1 MSRSRYVSPFPR
13 FQLSGQEE
21 ADLHQLAGAL
31 VASSLAE
38 FESFTEEYDR
48 LGNGTI
54 DSKDWKFVRER
65 EKLRAYTGRSK
76 RFHKS
81 ASSSHPIT
89 STTTNNNK
97 DPGGPG
103 SVGKGSTAPSRAA
116 SMIAGANQ
124 QNQHATDAMPVV
136 LVVGAVQG
144 SLDDMMYGIMNHS
157 VDVARVK
164 NSYVDDM
171 ETDLAVLAALVT
183 PTPALPYESLT
194 IKWAA
199 LEQKAVVRAVV
210 KKRDFVYMEMT
221 GMRTLARTGARVGY
235 HMVHSLHFPQTP
247 ELESCV
253 RANLSIA
260 AFCRASPSVA
270 NEVQLCVRGVADPG
284 GSMLRVA
291 AVGNMAA
298 GFTSLW
304 RNVEC
309 ANRKKLA
316 WLMASTH
323 SRSLSD
329 GSGSG
334 SGRESTLSA
343 ARADGAGTFCAT
355 CGKPPRVLAFSR
367 GARRR
372 RCGIC
377 TQYLCSSCR
386 IKKTLSYIHAGT
398 DALVRRDLAFCS
410 ACVLQAR
417 SLDSYKLAQHEAATS
432 YDHFHADARV
442 LAAGSSSGLSDQ
454 FQ

>member
-13 FQLSGQEE
+13 FQLSEHE
-21 ADLHQLAGAL
+21 VVDLHQLSSAL
-31 VASSLAE
+31 VASSLTE
-38 FESFTEEYDR
+38 FERFTEEYDR
-48 LGNGTI
+48 LGNRTI
-54 DSKDWKFVRER
+54 DSKDWKFVRKR
-65 EKLRAYTGRSK
+65 EKLRAYTGRPRS
-76 RFHKS
+76 FH
-81 ASSSHPIT
+81 T
-89 STTTNNNK
+89 STHSTTNTTK
-97 DPGGPG
+97 EPSDGPG
-103 SVGKGSTAPSRAA
+103 SAREGSV

-124 QNQHATDAMPVV
+124 QNKHATDDMPVV
-136 LVVGAVQG
+136 LVVGSVQG

-199 LEQKAVVRAVV
+199 LEQKAVVRSVV
-210 KKRDFVYMEMT
+210 RKRDFVYMEMT

-235 HMVHSLHFPQTP
+235 HMVHSLHFPHTP

-260 AFCRASPSVA
+260 AFCRANPDAV

-284 GSMLRVA
+284 GNMLRFVS
-291 AVGNMAA
+291 VGSMAA
-298 GFTSLW
+298 GLTSLW

-316 WLMASTH
+316 WLIARTR
-323 SRSLSD
+323 SRSFTDESP
-329 GSGSG
+329 S
-334 SGRESTLSA
+334 SGRESTMSVRTKTTMA
-343 ARADGAGTFCAT
+343 TTTGCTT
-355 CGKPPRVLAFSR
+355 CGKLPGPLAFSR
-367 GARRR
+367 DGRRR

-377 TQYLCSSCR
+377 RQYLCSSCR

-398 DALVRRDLAFCS
+398 DALVRRDVAFCS
-410 ACVLQAR
+410 ACLLHAR
-417 SLDSYKLAQHEAATS
+417 SLDSYKLAQYEAATS
-432 YDHFHADARV
+432 YDHFHADAPV
-442 LAAGSSSGLSDQ
+442 PTSGSSSELSNEI
-454 FQ
+454 